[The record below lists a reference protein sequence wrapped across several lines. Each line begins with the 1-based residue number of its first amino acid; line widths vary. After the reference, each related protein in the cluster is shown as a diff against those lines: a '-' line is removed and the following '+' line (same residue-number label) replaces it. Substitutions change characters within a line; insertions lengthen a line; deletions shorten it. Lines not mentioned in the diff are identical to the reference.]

1 MQQVSNRKLIRE
13 MPGEELEELMDEI
26 QERNR
31 GEWNF
36 PPEDDKLFKEA
47 FTQYF
52 QITGKYYGI
61 LEPQNQFVNQ

>member
-31 GEWNF
+31 GEFNF

-47 FTQYF
+47 FTQYH
-52 QITGKYYGI
+52 QLTGIHYGV
-61 LEPQNQFVNQ
+61 LNPKTNS